1 MEKFLKI
8 SLSGAYHL
16 IPIKNIL
23 GIEVG
28 VDTKVNILYNSVGH
42 RATGASEV
50 LGVEL
55 VATTAADAAKTKEQL
70 VSIVDAIEKEGLPIT
85 WDFILHFETMELASQ
100 ILSTQSHVKKKNGE
114 SLE

>member
-28 VDTKVNILYNSVGH
+28 ADTEVNILYNLVGH
-42 RATGASEV
+42 RATAASEV
-50 LGVEL
+50 LGVKL
-55 VATTAADAAKTKEQL
+55 TATTAADAAKTKEQL
-70 VSIVDAIEKEGLPIT
+70 VSIVDAIEKALATSWLNPFYVLEPKFAIT
-85 WDFILHFETMELASQ
+85 AIAQ
-100 ILSTQSHVKKKNGE
+100 IEVEYSA
-114 SLE
+114 